1 MAMEHY
7 ALVQEMPTIERMST
21 QDRLKHARK
30 RRSQQLKKWAQYE
43 RQADKES
50 SSKQR
55 KKRQQHQETQQQQ
68 ILDASGKKRRVKTE
82 RVRFVANIAL
92 LESAA
97 RNDIEEVKRLLQS
110 NISPDVTNED
120 GLTALHQCCIDDN
133 EAMLKLLLDYGA
145 NVNACDSEMWTP
157 LHAAATCGHVTLC
170 KHLIDRGAELLAVNA
185 DGNMPYD
192 ICEDEITL
200 DYIETEMAKNGIT
213 QEQIDTTRLTTERQM
228 LNDLKELAATG
239 GDLEIRDH
247 QGASML
253 HIAAANGYLDV
264 ADFLLD
270 HHVTVDA
277 RDQESWQPIHAASYW
292 GQLDILE
299 LLVQNGADL
308 DSKTKNGETPFDLS
322 EDPDI
327 KQRILDIKDEI
338 ETNKASRQRPGS
350 SRRQSKQHSRNAS
363 MRRSSIRGEKSN
375 LFKKEAQEE
384 ALHFGLRMLQDD
396 EELGVLHEEKENL
409 PATNIDDVTISFD
422 DMDTITTSSTL
433 NDVNN
438 HHSSSSSAPQSN
450 QQRRSDQNHDSYANT
465 NSTHSPNNSNSS
477 SSNKPQV
484 APRSSTSKQ
493 QPPMPAPRQQQQQP
507 QQPEGILKP
516 SQNQS
521 AISTAPVNPTDA
533 HFQSMFLES
542 VPNLNRGS
550 RGASTNSNSGGGGN
564 QLHFYPPPMMEKA
577 KNGQFNNNNYS
588 NNSAVS
594 ATTPSNS
601 GGHGGV
607 QAVPAGPVANGPRS
621 SFREGQLRRF
631 VAPSGDPAVGA
642 DEDEKQRCCVIL

>member
-7 ALVQEMPTIERMST
+7 ALVQEMPTIERMTT

-30 RRSQQLKKWAQYE
+30 RRSQQLKKWAQYD
-43 RQADKES
+43 RQADSTKL
-50 SSKQR
+50 R
-55 KKRQQHQETQQQQ
+55 KKRQQQHQQEVQQQQ
-68 ILDASGKKRRVKTE
+68 NLVGAKRRLAKSE
-82 RVRFVANIAL
+82 RVRFAANIAL

-97 RNDIEEVKRLLQS
+97 RNDIEEVKRLLQ
-110 NISPDVTNED
+110 NKVSPDVTNED

-170 KHLIDRGAELLAVNA
+170 KHLIDRGAQLLAVNA

-213 QEQIDTTRLTTERQM
+213 QEQIDNTRLTTERQM
-228 LNDLKELAATG
+228 LNDLKQVANAG

-253 HIAAANGYLDV
+253 HIAAANGYMDV

-270 HHVTVDA
+270 HHVSVDSCDA
-277 RDQESWQPIHAASYW
+277 ESWQPIHAASYW

-327 KQRILDIKDEI
+327 KQRILDMKDEI

-363 MRRSSIRGEKSN
+363 MRRSSLRGEKSN

-384 ALHFGLRMLQDD
+384 ALHFGLRVLQDD
-396 EELGVLHEEKENL
+396 DELGVLHEEKENL

-422 DMDTITTSSTL
+422 DLDSTTA
-433 NDVNN
+433 NDFNN
-438 HHSSSSSAPQSN
+438 HHALTLPSTQHSN
-450 QQRRSDQNHDSYANT
+450 QQQRSEQNQSLHNDKNGT
-465 NSTHSPNNSNSS
+465 R
-477 SSNKPQV
+477 SSNTMSSKSTKPSV
-484 APRSSTSKQ
+484 TPRSSLSSTNQPASHKEGSQ
-493 QPPMPAPRQQQQQP
+493 QPG
-507 QQPEGILKP
+507 GILK
-516 SQNQS
+516 SS
-521 AISTAPVNPTDA
+521 VETSLAPEGRASSNPTDA

-542 VPNLNRGS
+542 VPNLNRNS
-550 RGASTNSNSGGGGN
+550 RGASTNSNNGN
-564 QLHFYPPPMMEKA
+564 QLHFYPPPMMEKTR
-577 KNGQFNNNNYS
+577 NGQFNNNNYS
-588 NNSAVS
+588 NNVGTTTSSA
-594 ATTPSNS
+594 NS
-601 GGHGGV
+601 GPT
-607 QAVPAGPVANGPRS
+607 VPVSSVSNGPRS

-631 VAPSGDPAVGA
+631 VAPSGDPAVGS
-642 DEDEKQRCCVIL
+642 DDDEKQRCCVIL

>member
-1 MAMEHY
+1 MEHY
-7 ALVQEMPTIERMST
+7 ALVQEMPTIERMTT

-43 RQADKES
+43 RQVDKL
-50 SSKQR
+50 R
-55 KKRQQHQETQQQQ
+55 KKRPQHTEKAGQQETLQEN
-68 ILDASGKKRRVKTE
+68 GKRRRVKTE

-110 NISPDVTNED
+110 DVSPDVTNED

-192 ICEDEITL
+192 ICEDEVTL

-228 LNDLKELAATG
+228 LNDLKGLAAAD

-264 ADFLLD
+264 AEFLLD
-270 HHVTVDA
+270 NHVTVDA
-277 RDQESWQPIHAASYW
+277 RDNESWQPIHAASYW

-338 ETNKASRQRPGS
+338 ETNRANRQRPGS

-363 MRRSSIRGEKSN
+363 MRRSSLRGEKSS

-384 ALHFGLRMLQDD
+384 ALHFGLRMLEDD

-422 DMDTITTSSTL
+422 DMDNITVSATPNDNHDQLSNASTPL
-433 NDVNN
+433 
-438 HHSSSSSAPQSN
+438 HTN
-450 QQRRSDQNHDSYANT
+450 QPKRSDQNHNSFANT
-465 NSTHSPNNSNSS
+465 NSAQPSPTNSS
-477 SSNKPQV
+477 KPNKPAI
-484 APRSSTSKQ
+484 APRSSATKQ
-493 QPPMPAPRQQQQQP
+493 QTPMPAPRQQQL
-507 QQPEGILKP
+507 QQPEGILKTRSNLP
-516 SQNQS
+516 SPSVLATS
-521 AISTAPVNPTDA
+521 AANSTDA

-542 VPNLNRGS
+542 VPNLNRSS
-550 RGASTNSNSGGGGN
+550 RGSSTNSNSGN

-577 KNGQFNNNNYS
+577 KNGQFNNNNNY
-588 NNSAVS
+588 NNSGS
-594 ATTPSNS
+594 ATTST
-601 GGHGGV
+601 HGGRPST
-607 QAVPAGPVANGPRS
+607 QAVPAGGPVTNGPYN

-631 VAPSGDPAVGA
+631 VAPSGDPAVGS
-642 DEDEKQRCCVIL
+642 DENEKQRCCAIL